1 MYSADPT
8 YIQTSDN
15 LVSSR
20 TSLKL
25 QLQSSH
31 FGSPVHSPQGNGL
44 ILRCTA
50 RIGNLY
56 QENAEIELGVPQRD
70 PIPARGELS
79 SFCVTGGINSL
90 FVFRV
95 DCLCF
100 RPTNTFSYLNVR
112 NRKDNKNNIEPYRQ
126 DKYHFFL
133 LH

>member
-1 MYSADPT
+1 M
-8 YIQTSDN
+8 
-15 LVSSR
+15 VSSR

-70 PIPARGELS
+70 PVPARGKLS
-79 SFCVTGGINSL
+79 SFYVTGEINNIYSRCWCFYIAL
-90 FVFRV
+90 LALCITELNLIYLL
-95 DCLCF
+95 CLL
-100 RPTNTFSYLNVR
+100 YLN
-112 NRKDNKNNIEPYRQ
+112 
-126 DKYHFFL
+126 
-133 LH
+133 

>member
-31 FGSPVHSPQGNGL
+31 FGSPVHAPQGNGL

-70 PIPARGELS
+70 PIPARGKLS
-79 SFCVTGGINSL
+79 SFYVTGEINSRA
-90 FVFRV
+90 FR
-95 DCLCF
+95 LCGGGVL
-100 RPTNTFSYLNVR
+100 PIIYYILSQNTHSRY
-112 NRKDNKNNIEPYRQ
+112 NI
-126 DKYHFFL
+126 
-133 LH
+133 